1 MNSAAPPDQADS
13 ALSALSASSAPP
25 VAAASTDPLPTL
37 LGWIARH
44 TTPAALDWLQQQINQ
59 IRQSDNDNTLFKALG
74 MAARKLGKADLALSA
89 QDLAQACLL
98 RPGFDP
104 SGWSVDLA
112 ARVALILASFNG
124 NAAQFAARLD
134 RLADSGEINELI
146 ALYSGFALYPLGPEI
161 EPRAREA
168 IRSSMRPIFDA
179 MALCNPYPMQQFD
192 QAAWNQMIVKTFF
205 LDSPLW
211 PVQGVVQRANP
222 DLSRILIDLAHER
235 WAAARP
241 ISPELWRCVA
251 LHPGPDGLAA
261 LQRVLDTGSEPEQLA
276 VALAL
281 QASHDPAC
289 APLQAQCA
297 ANGLSA
303 RASKQGW
310 PQLMQHWAGWAD

>member
-1 MNSAAPPDQADS
+1 MNTAAQADQAHPAHS
-13 ALSALSASSAPP
+13 TQPALSAPPAP
-25 VAAASTDPLPTL
+25 SDPLPTL

-44 TTPAALDWLQQQINQ
+44 TTPAALDWLQQQISQ
-59 IRQSDNDNTLFKALG
+59 IRQADNDNILFKALG
-74 MAARKLGKADLALSA
+74 MAARKMGKADLALSP

-134 RLADSGEINELI
+134 CLADSGEINELI
-146 ALYSGFALYPLGPEI
+146 ALYCGFALYPLGPEI

-179 MALCNPYPMQQFD
+179 MAQRNPYPMQQFD

-205 LDSPLW
+205 LDSPVW
-211 PVQGVVQRANP
+211 PIQGVEQRANP
-222 DLSRILIDLAHER
+222 DLARILIDLAHER

-251 LHPGPDGLAA
+251 LHPGPDGVAA
-261 LQRVLDTGSEPEQLA
+261 LQRVLASGSEPEQLA

-281 QASHDPAC
+281 QASQDPAC
-289 APLQAQCA
+289 APLRAQCE

-303 RASKQGW
+303 RASAQGW